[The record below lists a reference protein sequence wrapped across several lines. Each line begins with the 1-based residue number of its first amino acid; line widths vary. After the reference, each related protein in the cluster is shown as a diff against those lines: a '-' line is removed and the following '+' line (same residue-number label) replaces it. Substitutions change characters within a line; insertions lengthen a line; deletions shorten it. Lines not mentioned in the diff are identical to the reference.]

1 MPCAELEYIA
11 TEIGRPLKSLYAQY
25 PVCAPSA
32 NLSVDNIAVVK
43 AQFKGSP
50 EQIGAS
56 LGTSFGMAMWLALFI
71 HAAGIEIYL
80 KLTPKEGERLR
91 SVSYQRQLEA
101 GIRNPGSA
109 GLVLE
114 KFGDADDWEPAGKS
128 RVRSDESF
136 NPGNVTR

>member
-1 MPCAELEYIA
+1 MPCAELKYIA
-11 TEIGRPLKSLYAQY
+11 NETGRPLNSLYAQY
-25 PVCAPSA
+25 PVCAPNA

-56 LGTSFGMAMWLALFI
+56 LGISFGMAMWLALFI

-80 KLTPKEGERLR
+80 RLTPREGERLR
-91 SVSYQRQLEA
+91 CVSYQRQLEA
-101 GIRNPGSA
+101 GMTHPGSA

-114 KFGDADDWEPAGKS
+114 KFGDMDAWEPPEKS
-128 RVRSDESF
+128 KVKGDRIVKSGDA
-136 NPGNVTR
+136 PG